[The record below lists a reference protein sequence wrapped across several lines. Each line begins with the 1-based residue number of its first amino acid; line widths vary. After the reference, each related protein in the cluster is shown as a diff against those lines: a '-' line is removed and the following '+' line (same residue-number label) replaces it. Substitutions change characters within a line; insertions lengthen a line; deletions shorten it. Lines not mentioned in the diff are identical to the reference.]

1 MIVVARNA
9 EGVILPVL
17 AHPGAKRNAV
27 LGERAGSLRVAVTSP
42 PDKGK
47 ANTAIQSL
55 LAERLGC
62 KAAQVTL
69 LSGAT
74 SRRKRFLIAG
84 IAEEELSRR
93 LNDLLR
99 ESGQSSVAS

>member
-1 MIVVARNA
+1 MISIARHADGVV
-9 EGVILPVL
+9 LPIL

-27 LGERAGSLRVAVTSP
+27 LGERAGMLRIAVTSP

-47 ANTAIQSL
+47 ANTAIQSV
-55 LAERLGC
+55 LAECLGC

-74 SRRKRFLIAG
+74 SRRKRFLIVGMPEA
-84 IAEEELSRR
+84 ELSRR
-93 LNDLLR
+93 LDVLLR

>member
-1 MIVVARNA
+1 MIAIARHADGLVVP
-9 EGVILPVL
+9 IL

-27 LGERAGSLRVAVTSP
+27 LGERAGMMRIAVTAP

-47 ANTAIQSL
+47 ANTAIQSVL
-55 LAERLGC
+55 GEWLGC
-62 KAAQVTL
+62 KAARVTL

-84 IAEEELSRR
+84 LSEEELTRR
-93 LNDLLR
+93 LAVLLR
-99 ESGQSSVAS
+99 ESGQSNVAS

>member
-1 MIVVARNA
+1 MISIARHADGLVVP
-9 EGVILPVL
+9 IL

-27 LGERAGSLRVAVTSP
+27 LGERAGMLRIAVTSP

-47 ANTAIQSL
+47 ANTAIQSV
-55 LAERLGC
+55 LAESLGC
-62 KAAQVTL
+62 KTAQVTL

-93 LNDLLR
+93 LDDLLR
-99 ESGQSSVAS
+99 ELGQSTVAS

>member
-1 MIVVARNA
+1 VIAIARHA
-9 EGVILPVL
+9 EGVVLPVL

-27 LGERAGSLRVAVTSP
+27 LGERSGSLRVAVTSP

-55 LAERLGC
+55 LAECLRC

-74 SRRKRFLIAG
+74 ARRKRFLIAG
-84 IAEEELSRR
+84 ITLEELGRR
-93 LNDLLR
+93 LDDLLR
-99 ESGQSSVAS
+99 ESGQSSAAS